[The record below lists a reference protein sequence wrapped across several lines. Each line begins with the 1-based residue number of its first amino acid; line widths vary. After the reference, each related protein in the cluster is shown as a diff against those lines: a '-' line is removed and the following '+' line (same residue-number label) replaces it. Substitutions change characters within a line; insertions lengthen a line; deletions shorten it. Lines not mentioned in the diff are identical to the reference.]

1 MKKIVL
7 MLIFMISSIIVN
19 ATHMM
24 GGDISY
30 ECISPGKYKLFIKI
44 YRDCRGIPFNNPTI
58 SAYCVNGSGGITN
71 NTPITYTRTAI
82 NDITPTCTAGTAP
95 CNPEN
100 TTVSSEGIEEHVFE
114 AIMDFNT
121 SPFKALKDAGCCEIR
136 IKVEQ
141 CCRNNAITTI
151 NPGNFF
157 TDAMINICNI
167 AKTKKKCNTSP
178 QLSIPPVAY
187 LCCNQPFRYN
197 NGVREVTD
205 GDSLSYELATPLST
219 HNTNENYSGGFNS
232 QIPMTPFCPPNPGI
246 INCRPLPNA
255 NPPRGTYFDKETGD
269 IVFTPTKCDEV
280 GVIVIQINEWRKD
293 SATNKWILIGFT
305 RRDMQLVVKQCPDN
319 NPPSFPNPR
328 NKYSVCEGDRICFKI
343 QSKDDPFLP
352 NQTRADTTT
361 LTWNNGIPGASF
373 SILNLRVREREA
385 EFCWTTKIGDARPNP
400 YSFTVTVKD
409 DNCPK
414 PASANRGYNVTVAP
428 RAVDTRKYTVL
439 DCGKLKFTATPKDT
453 VNYNPKNYRYKY
465 TVRDSTNSGIPLL
478 MTFNRSDS
486 FKFKR
491 GGKYIIEHEI
501 NNPPFNCPTIYLDTV
516 VMPPVLDVEL
526 SFGKDTFVCEGNSL
540 TISPIVAFGFSPYK
554 FRWEVPVGIHN
565 SKDTLNKITIT
576 PTQTTR
582 ISLRLTDKNKCV
594 DADTMV
600 IKYIKNPIV
609 NLGPDRRI
617 CTYDFVTL
625 DAQNDDSLIYEWSTQ
640 ENIREIKINV
650 AGKYSVKVLD
660 SIYKCFDADTMELF
674 VNDTVIA
681 ISDDREICIN
691 DTLKVTA
698 KRKPLG
704 YSRQITW
711 KDLNTGNIVSNDS
724 SFRVR
729 ITSIATRKYE
739 MFLRVNQKGVIC
751 EDLDTFTLTVNPLPI
766 FTPTILPPRCYQDGA
781 INLNLAN
788 FATANNKTIPA
799 DSIRF
804 FQTKT
809 PSWITGGPVG
819 RNTFVWNFPIYITN
833 AQVPKAGLTDV
844 ISYDYRDRKGCY
856 NRGSHSIRLN
866 PNPVVKL
873 RERSFCQKPYLPTN
887 GSGNTSG
894 SQYGESL
901 VDLSVLIVS
910 PFSRIG
916 GIETF
921 RCLSVPDGSGV
932 NPDNIIFWDNSIPAK
947 SLFDPGSPDEPQKTG
962 KYKIEYCFQD
972 AVSGCK
978 SCDSVIINVIKLPEI
993 QFEFIPSQCINFPE
1007 LDLNKYA
1014 KDRNTD
1020 KFLVDGI
1027 WSTVE
1032 FRNSRDKSNPTIA
1045 NALNNSIKLNRF
1057 NPSIAGA
1064 GQYLIKLSDNSSGCL
1079 VEDSIEVVVNGLP
1092 IVRIDLPDTICSSLS
1107 TLELTSI
1114 QPGGNVGKWSGE
1126 GVVGNEFDPSISPK
1140 SKQYEGKYRVK
1151 FEYTNPITKCTD
1163 TTADLILIQTQ
1174 PQIDILNSNPYQQ
1187 CEDKQFILNGD
1198 KKWVKDIIW
1207 KTNGDGTFV
1216 RQGNDLNQLY
1226 NYGIGDT
1233 LLDIRNGRVLI
1244 TLESVEE
1251 GVCPIIKD
1259 DIQLIIEPFPQFNF
1273 VGNPLIQCE
1282 PGEVDF
1288 TSIVRKP
1295 LSNIKYEWSFGN
1307 NSTST
1312 IVNPIDI
1319 KYDTANRN
1327 WYDVTLIV
1335 TNDWG
1340 GGVCQ
1345 SELIKEDYI
1354 KILPVPDAQFI
1365 NEPNFTTV
1373 AFPKFKFINQ
1383 TKIRWGLDS
1392 VKYLWSFNF
1401 PNIEDTSTQIN
1412 PVKNY
1417 KADTA
1422 KYWVNLISSFTYED
1436 VTCLDSTSNILTI
1449 GPDVIVFAPTAF
1461 SPEKTGPDKNNKF
1474 YITVSGEKTFEA
1486 MLFNRWG
1493 EILWKTK
1500 DKNEGWDGTYK
1511 KEESQQDVY
1520 VWRVK
1525 VSAYDGKIY
1534 YYEGTVTLLR

>member
-1 MKKIVL
+1 
-7 MLIFMISSIIVN
+7 
-19 ATHMM
+19 
-24 GGDISY
+24 
-30 ECISPGKYKLFIKI
+30 
-44 YRDCRGIPFNNPTI
+44 
-58 SAYCVNGSGGITN
+58 
-71 NTPITYTRTAI
+71 
-82 NDITPTCTAGTAP
+82 
-95 CNPEN
+95 
-100 TTVSSEGIEEHVFE
+100 
-114 AIMDFNT
+114 
-121 SPFKALKDAGCCEIR
+121 
-136 IKVEQ
+136 
-141 CCRNNAITTI
+141 
-151 NPGNFF
+151 
-157 TDAMINICNI
+157 
-167 AKTKKKCNTSP
+167 
-178 QLSIPPVAY
+178 
-187 LCCNQPFRYN
+187 
-197 NGVREVTD
+197 
-205 GDSLSYELATPLST
+205 
-219 HNTNENYSGGFNS
+219 
-232 QIPMTPFCPPNPGI
+232 
-246 INCRPLPNA
+246 
-255 NPPRGTYFDKETGD
+255 
-269 IVFTPTKCDEV
+269 
-280 GVIVIQINEWRKD
+280 
-293 SATNKWILIGFT
+293 
-305 RRDMQLVVKQCPDN
+305 
-319 NPPSFPNPR
+319 
-328 NKYSVCEGDRICFKI
+328 
-343 QSKDDPFLP
+343 
-352 NQTRADTTT
+352 
-361 LTWNNGIPGASF
+361 
-373 SILNLRVREREA
+373 
-385 EFCWTTKIGDARPNP
+385 
-400 YSFTVTVKD
+400 
-409 DNCPK
+409 
-414 PASANRGYNVTVAP
+414 
-428 RAVDTRKYTVL
+428 
-439 DCGKLKFTATPKDT
+439 
-453 VNYNPKNYRYKY
+453 
-465 TVRDSTNSGIPLL
+465 
-478 MTFNRSDS
+478 
-486 FKFKR
+486 
-491 GGKYIIEHEI
+491 
-501 NNPPFNCPTIYLDTV
+501 
-516 VMPPVLDVEL
+516 
-526 SFGKDTFVCEGNSL
+526 
-540 TISPIVAFGFSPYK
+540 
-554 FRWEVPVGIHN
+554 
-565 SKDTLNKITIT
+565 
-576 PTQTTR
+576 
-582 ISLRLTDKNKCV
+582 
-594 DADTMV
+594 
-600 IKYIKNPIV
+600 
-609 NLGPDRRI
+609 
-617 CTYDFVTL
+617 
-625 DAQNDDSLIYEWSTQ
+625 
-640 ENIREIKINV
+640 
-650 AGKYSVKVLD
+650 VLD
-660 SIYKCFDADTMELF
+660 SIYKCFDIDTMELF

-788 FATANNKTIPA
+788 FATANNKTVPA

-856 NRGSHSIRLN
+856 NRGSHSIKLN

-873 RERSFCQKPYLPTN
+873 RERSFCQRA
-887 GSGNTSG
+887 G
-894 SQYGESL
+894 L
-901 VDLSVLIVS
+901 VDLSVLIEL
-910 PFSRIG
+910 PFVRIG

-932 NPDNIIFWDNSIPAK
+932 DPNNIVYWDNTTIPPTPT
-947 SLFDPGSPDEPQKTG
+947 FDPGLEGENQKTG
-962 KYKIEYCFQD
+962 KYEIEYCFQD

-978 SCDSVIINVIKLPEI
+978 SCDSVIVNVIKLPEI

-1007 LDLNKYA
+1007 LDLNNYA

-1020 KFLVDGI
+1020 KFLIDGI

-1045 NALNNSIKLNRF
+1045 NALNNSIKLNKF

-1233 LLDIRNGRVLI
+1233 LLDVRNGRVLI

-1251 GVCPIIKD
+1251 GVCPIVKD

-1273 VGNPLIQCE
+1273 ISTPLIQCE

-1312 IVNPIDI
+1312 IANPIDI
-1319 KYDTANRN
+1319 KYDTADRN

-1345 SELIKEDYI
+1345 SELTKEDYI

-1401 PNIEDTSTQIN
+1401 PDIEDTSTQIN

-1417 KADTA
+1417 LADTSR
-1422 KYWVNLISSFTYED
+1422 YWVNLTSSFTYED

-1461 SPEKTGPDKNNKF
+1461 SLERTGPDKNNKF
-1474 YITVSGEKTFEA
+1474 Y
-1486 MLFNRWG
+1486 
-1493 EILWKTK
+1493 
-1500 DKNEGWDGTYK
+1500 K
-1511 KEESQQDVY
+1511 KGS
-1520 VWRVK
+1520 
-1525 VSAYDGKIY
+1525 
-1534 YYEGTVTLLR
+1534 LL

>member
-1 MKKIVL
+1 
-7 MLIFMISSIIVN
+7 
-19 ATHMM
+19 
-24 GGDISY
+24 
-30 ECISPGKYKLFIKI
+30 
-44 YRDCRGIPFNNPTI
+44 
-58 SAYCVNGSGGITN
+58 
-71 NTPITYTRTAI
+71 
-82 NDITPTCTAGTAP
+82 
-95 CNPEN
+95 
-100 TTVSSEGIEEHVFE
+100 
-114 AIMDFNT
+114 
-121 SPFKALKDAGCCEIR
+121 
-136 IKVEQ
+136 
-141 CCRNNAITTI
+141 
-151 NPGNFF
+151 
-157 TDAMINICNI
+157 
-167 AKTKKKCNTSP
+167 
-178 QLSIPPVAY
+178 
-187 LCCNQPFRYN
+187 
-197 NGVREVTD
+197 
-205 GDSLSYELATPLST
+205 
-219 HNTNENYSGGFNS
+219 
-232 QIPMTPFCPPNPGI
+232 
-246 INCRPLPNA
+246 
-255 NPPRGTYFDKETGD
+255 
-269 IVFTPTKCDEV
+269 
-280 GVIVIQINEWRKD
+280 
-293 SATNKWILIGFT
+293 
-305 RRDMQLVVKQCPDN
+305 
-319 NPPSFPNPR
+319 
-328 NKYSVCEGDRICFKI
+328 VCEGEKICFRIKT
-343 QSKDDPFLP
+343 KDDPFLP

-361 LTWNNGIPGASF
+361 LTWNNGIPGATF
-373 SILNLRVREREA
+373 NIVNLNVREREA

-400 YSFTVTVKD
+400 YSFTATVRD

-414 PASANRGYNVTVAP
+414 PASANKGYNVTVAP
-428 RAVDTRKYTVL
+428 RAVDTRKYTIL

-465 TVRDSTNSGIPLL
+465 TIRDSTNSGVPFL

-501 NNPPFNCPTIYLDTV
+501 NNPPFNCPTIYSDTIII
-516 VMPPVLDVEL
+516 PPVLDVEL
-526 SFGKDTFVCEGNSL
+526 SFGKDTFICEGNSL

-554 FRWEVPVGIHN
+554 FRWEVPVGTHN
-565 SKDTLNKITIT
+565 IKDTLNKITVT
-576 PTQTTR
+576 PTQNTK
-582 ISLRLTDKNKCV
+582 IALRLTDKNKCV
-594 DADTMV
+594 DSDTML

-609 NLGPDRRI
+609 DIGPDRRI

-625 DAQNDDSLIYEWSTQ
+625 DAQNDDSLIYEWSTI
-640 ENIREIKINV
+640 ESTREIKINV
-650 AGKYSVKVLD
+650 TGKYSVKVLD
-660 SIYKCFDADTMELF
+660 SIYKCFDTDTMELF

-711 KDLNTGNIVSNDS
+711 KDLNTGNILSNDS
-724 SFRVR
+724 SFKVR
-729 ITSIATRKYE
+729 ITSLAERKYE

-751 EDLDTFTLTVNPLPI
+751 EDLDTFTLIVNPLPA

-819 RNTFVWNFPIYITN
+819 KNTFVWNFPKYITN

-844 ISYDYRDRKGCY
+844 ISYDYRDKKGCY
-856 NRGSHSIRLN
+856 NRGSHSIKLN

-873 RERSFCQKPYLPTN
+873 RERSFCQKA
-887 GSGNTSG
+887 G
-894 SQYGESL
+894 L
-901 VDLSVLIVS
+901 VDLSVLIES
-910 PFSRIG
+910 PFVRIG

-932 NPDNIIFWDNSIPAK
+932 DPNNIIYWDNTTIPPTPT
-947 SLFDPGSPDEPQKTG
+947 FDPGLEGENQKTG
-962 KYKIEYCFQD
+962 KYEIEYCFQD

-993 QFEFIPSQCINFPE
+993 QFEFISSQCINFPE
-1007 LDLNKYA
+1007 LDLNNYA

-1032 FRNSRDKSNPTIA
+1032 FRNSRDKSNSTIA
-1045 NALNNSIKLNRF
+1045 NALNNSIKLNKF

-1079 VEDSIEVVVNGLP
+1079 VEDSIEIVVNGLP
-1092 IVRIDLPDTICSSLS
+1092 IVKIDLPDTICSSLS

-1126 GVVGNEFDPSISPK
+1126 GVVGNEFNPSISPK
-1140 SKQYEGKYRVK
+1140 SKQYEGKYRIK

-1174 PQIDILNSNPYQQ
+1174 PQIDILNPNPYQQ

-1198 KKWVKDIIW
+1198 KKWVKDVMW

-1216 RQGNDLNQLY
+1216 RQGSDLIQLY

-1233 LLDIRNGRVLI
+1233 SLDVRNGRVLI

-1251 GVCPIIKD
+1251 GVCPVVKD

-1273 VGNPLIQCE
+1273 IGNPLIQCE

-1295 LSNIKYEWSFGN
+1295 LSNIKYEWIFGN

-1312 IVNPIDI
+1312 IANPINI

-1327 WYDVTLIV
+1327 WYDVNLIV

-1345 SELIKEDYI
+1345 SILTKDDYI

-1383 TKIRWGLDS
+1383 TQIRWGLDS

-1401 PNIEDTSTQIN
+1401 PDTEDTSTQIN
-1412 PVKNY
+1412 PIKNY
-1417 KADTA
+1417 KADTSR
-1422 KYWVNLISSFTYED
+1422 YWVNLISSFTYED

-1461 SPEKTGPDKNNKF
+1461 SPERTGPDRNNKF

-1486 MLFNRWG
+1486 MVFNRWG

-1511 KEESQQDVY
+1511 REDSQQDVY

>member
-1 MKKIVL
+1 MKKIIL

-100 TTVSSEGIEEHVFE
+100 TTVTSEGIEEHVFE

-121 SPFKALKDAGCCEIR
+121 DPFKALKDAGCCEIR

-141 CCRNNAITTI
+141 CCRNGIISTI

-167 AKTKKKCNTSP
+167 DKTKKKCNTSP

-197 NGVREVTD
+197 NGVREVVD
-205 GDSLSYELATPLST
+205 GDSLSYELATPLSA
-219 HNTNENYSGGFNS
+219 HNTNENYTGGFNS
-232 QIPMTPFCPPNPGI
+232 QIPMTPYCPPNPGT

-255 NPPRGTYFDKETGD
+255 NPPRGIYFDKETGD

-293 SATNKWILIGFT
+293 SATNNWILIGFT
-305 RRDMQLVVKQCPDN
+305 RRDMQLIVKQCPDN
-319 NPPSFPNPR
+319 NPPSFPDPK
-328 NKYSVCEGDRICFKI
+328 NKYSVCEGEKICFRIKT
-343 QSKDDPFLP
+343 KDDPFLP

-361 LTWNNGIPGASF
+361 LTWNNGIPGATF
-373 SILNLRVREREA
+373 NIVNLNVREREA

-400 YSFTVTVKD
+400 YSFTATVRD

-414 PASANRGYNVTVAP
+414 PASTNKGYNITVAP
-428 RAVDTRKYTVL
+428 RAIDKRKYTVL

-465 TVRDSTNSGIPLL
+465 VIRDSTNSGVPLL

-501 NNPPFNCPTIYLDTV
+501 NNPPYNCPTIYLDTI
-516 VMPPVLDVEL
+516 VMPPILDVEL
-526 SFGKDTFVCEGNSL
+526 SFGKDTFLCEGNSL

-625 DAQNDDSLIYEWSTQ
+625 DAQNDDSLIYEWSTM
-640 ENIREIKINV
+640 ESTREIKINV

-660 SIYKCFDADTMELF
+660 SIYKCFDADTMESF

-739 MFLRVNQKGVIC
+739 MFLRVNQKGIIC

-819 RNTFVWNFPIYITN
+819 RNTFVWNFPRYITN
-833 AQVPKAGLTDV
+833 SQVPKAGLTDV

-856 NRGSHSIRLN
+856 NRGSHSIKLN

-873 RERSFCQKPYLPTN
+873 RERSFCQKA
-887 GSGNTSG
+887 G
-894 SQYGESL
+894 L
-901 VDLSVLIVS
+901 VDLSVLIES
-910 PFSRIG
+910 PFVRIG

-932 NPDNIIFWDNSIPAK
+932 DPNNIIYWDNTTIPPTPT
-947 SLFDPGSPDEPQKTG
+947 FDPGLEGENQKTG
-962 KYKIEYCFQD
+962 KYEIEYCFQD

-978 SCDSVIINVIKLPEI
+978 SCDSVIVNVIKLPEI

-1007 LDLNKYA
+1007 LDLNNYA

-1020 KFLVDGI
+1020 KFLIDGI

-1032 FRNSRDKSNPTIA
+1032 FRNSRDKSNLIIL
-1045 NALNNSIKLNRF
+1045 NALNNSIKLNKF

-1079 VEDSIEVVVNGLP
+1079 VEDSIEIVVNGLP
-1092 IVRIDLPDTICSSLS
+1092 IIRIDLPDTICSSLS

-1126 GVVGNEFDPSISPK
+1126 GVVGNEFNPSISPK

-1163 TTADLILIQTQ
+1163 TTSDLILIQTQ

-1187 CEDKQFILNGD
+1187 CEDKQFMLNGD

-1244 TLESVEE
+1244 TLESVKE
-1251 GVCPIIKD
+1251 GVCPIVKD

-1273 VGNPLIQCE
+1273 IGNPLIQCE

-1295 LSNIKYEWSFGN
+1295 LSNIKYEWVFGN

-1312 IVNPIDI
+1312 IANPVDI

-1327 WYDVTLIV
+1327 WYDVTLTV

-1345 SELIKEDYI
+1345 SVLTKDDYI

-1383 TKIRWGLDS
+1383 TQIRWGLDS

-1401 PNIEDTSTQIN
+1401 PDIEDTSTQIN
-1412 PVKNY
+1412 PIKNY
-1417 KADTA
+1417 KADTSR
-1422 KYWVNLISSFTYED
+1422 YWVNLISSFTYED

-1461 SPEKTGPDKNNKF
+1461 SPERTGPDKNNKF

-1511 KEESQQDVY
+1511 REESQQDVY